1 MYLLLYAKWYNRVP
15 SFFFHDTLHFCN
27 ALLLSLILEFA
38 AIAFQFSLE
47 EPQFNDFFEQDW
59 QKHYKLVP
67 KEICQSQDINFW
79 NI

>member
-1 MYLLLYAKWYNRVP
+1 MQSDTTGFPLF
-15 SFFFHDTLHFCN
+15 SFMTPYINYSN
-27 ALLLSLILEFA
+27 ALLLSILELA